1 VLYEKESWVVAWAII
16 EGLKGFNN
24 SLKINNVRVATL
36 KMSVLF
42 EQGLKRIDY
51 RQGWLI
57 VASPP

>member
-1 VLYEKESWVVAWAII
+1 VAWAII

-36 KMSVLF
+36 EMSVLF